1 MTERITEKMTD
12 TVVITLNEPDTQARN
27 LAEAMDADLL
37 VYSREAFRR
46 AFEDY
51 ATIIAVM
58 SAGIAVRSAA
68 PHLRDKWTDPCLV
81 VVSPDFRYAIP
92 VLGGHHGGNEAA
104 KRLEGLGLHP
114 VITTATETRG
124 LPSVESTAQAR
135 GLEVINKDST
145 RAVNAA
151 ILDGDVA
158 VHLIEPPA
166 IAIAPPG
173 VSVLL
178 KNGAYIVGVGCR
190 RGAGKEEILHALNT
204 AFADAGIT
212 REDVAAYATAEIKK
226 DECGL
231 FQAVSELGGTLVC
244 VDDALIRAEDP
255 PSPSRAR
262 DKLGLPGVAEPAA
275 LALSK
280 RKEVI
285 MKKQKY
291 GGVTVAVIR

>member
-1 MTERITEKMTD
+1 MKD
-12 TVVITLNEPDTQARN
+12 TIIITLEPTAERARE
-27 LAEAMDADLL
+27 LADRMDADFVL
-37 VYSREAFRR
+37 YSKEAFAGAYEHYR
-46 AFEDY
+46 
-51 ATIIAVM
+51 TVIAVM

-104 KRLEGLGLHP
+104 RRLAALGLHP

-124 LPSVESTAQAR
+124 LPSVETVAEER
-135 GLEVINKDST
+135 GLAVINKDST

-151 ILDGDVA
+151 ILAGEVA

-166 IAIAPPG
+166 IAIAPAG
-173 VSVLL
+173 VSVLVQ
-178 KNGAYIVGVGCR
+178 KGDYIVGIGCR
-190 RGAGKEEILHALNT
+190 RGTEKQEILEALAA
-204 AFADAGIT
+204 AFDDAGIDN
-212 REDVAAYATAEIKK
+212 EDVCAYATANVKK
-226 DECGL
+226 DETGL
-231 FQAVSELGGTLVC
+231 IAAVGELGGTLIF
-244 VDDALIRAEDP
+244 VDDALIRAETP
-255 PSPSRAR
+255 PSPSRAS

-285 MKKQKY
+285 MQKQRY

>member
-1 MTERITEKMTD
+1 MAD
-12 TVVITLNEPDTQARN
+12 TVVITLNEPDARARE
-27 LAEAMDADLL
+27 LADRMDADVI
-37 VYSREAFRR
+37 VYSKEAFRR

-51 ATIIAVM
+51 TTIIAVM
-58 SAGIAVRSAA
+58 STGIAVRSAA

-81 VVSPDFRYAIP
+81 VVSPDYRYAIP
-92 VLGGHHGGNEAA
+92 VLGGHHGGNDAA
-104 KRLEGLGLHP
+104 KRLEKLGLHP

-124 LPSVESTAQAR
+124 LPSVESIAQER
-135 GLEVINKDST
+135 GLAIINKDST

-158 VHLIEPPA
+158 VHLIAPPA

-190 RGAGKEEILHALNT
+190 RGAGKEEILHALAS

-212 REDVAAYATAEIKK
+212 TDEVAAYATAEIKK
-226 DECGL
+226 NEVGL
-231 FQAVSELGGTLVC
+231 IQAVGELGGTLIF
-244 VDDALIRAEDP
+244 VDDAFIRAEDP
-255 PSPSRAR
+255 PSPSRAK

>member
-1 MTERITEKMTD
+1 MKD
-12 TVVITLNEPDTQARN
+12 TVVITLNEPDARARE
-27 LAEAMDADLL
+27 LADRMDADVI
-37 VYSREAFRR
+37 VYSKKVFRR

-92 VLGGHHGGNEAA
+92 VLGGHHGGNDAA
-104 KRLEGLGLHP
+104 KRLEKLGLHP
-114 VITTATETRG
+114 VVTTATETRG
-124 LPSVESTAQAR
+124 LPSVESTAQER
-135 GLEVINKDST
+135 GLEIINKDST

-151 ILDGDVA
+151 ILDGAVS

-178 KNGAYIVGVGCR
+178 KKGEYIVGVGCR
-190 RGAGKEEILHALNT
+190 RGAGKEEILHALES
-204 AFADAGIT
+204 AFTEAGIT
-212 REDVAAYATAEIKK
+212 KDEVAAYATAEIKK
-226 DECGL
+226 DETGL
-231 FQAVSELGGTLVC
+231 IQAVGELHGTLIF
-244 VDDALIRAEDP
+244 VDDAFIRAENP

>member
-1 MTERITEKMTD
+1 MTD
-12 TVVITLNEPDTQARN
+12 TVVISLEMTACRAEE
-27 LAEAMDADLL
+27 LAERLDADFT
-37 VYSREAFRR
+37 VYSAEAFGR
-46 AFEDY
+46 AFGRY
-51 ATIIAVM
+51 KAIVAVM

-68 PHLRDKWTDPCLV
+68 PHLHDKWTDPCVV

-92 VLGGHHGGNEAA
+92 VLGGHHGGNAVA
-104 KRLEGLGLHP
+104 KRLEQQGLHP

-124 LPSVESTAQAR
+124 LPSVESTAAER
-135 GLEVINKDST
+135 GLEIINKDST

-151 ILDGDVA
+151 ILDGTVA
-158 VHLIEPPA
+158 LHLIEPPA

-178 KNGAYIVGVGCR
+178 KNGEYIVGIGCR
-190 RGAGKEEILHALNT
+190 RGTGKEEVLQALAS
-204 AFADAGIT
+204 AFTDAGIT
-212 REDVAAYATAEIKK
+212 GEDVLAYATSAIKY
-226 DECGL
+226 DETGL
-231 FQAVSELGGTLVC
+231 IQAVGELGGNLIF
-244 VDDALIRAEDP
+244 VDDAFIRAEDP

-280 RKEVI
+280 RKEII
-285 MKKQKY
+285 MKKQIY

>member
-1 MTERITEKMTD
+1 MNDTIVISLEPTAERAKE
-12 TVVITLNEPDTQARN
+12 
-27 LAEAMDADLL
+27 LADRLDADFAL
-37 VYSREAFRR
+37 YSKDAFGQ
-46 AFEDY
+46 AYEHY
-51 ATIIAVM
+51 TTIIVVM

-104 KRLEGLGLHP
+104 FRLEEMGLHP

-124 LPSVESTAQAR
+124 LPSVERVAEER
-135 GLEVINKDST
+135 GLVVINKDST

-151 ILDGDVA
+151 ILEGEVA

-166 IAIAPPG
+166 IAIVPAG

-178 KNGAYIVGVGCR
+178 KKGELIVGIGCR
-190 RGAGKEEILHALNT
+190 RGTGKEEILHALT
-204 AFADAGIT
+204 SAFADAGIG
-212 REDVAAYATAEIKK
+212 REDVCAYATAGIKK
-226 DECGL
+226 DEPGL
-231 FQAVSELGGTLVC
+231 IQAVGELGGTLIV
-244 VDDALIRAEDP
+244 VDDAFIRAETP
-255 PSPSRAR
+255 PSPSRAC

-285 MKKQKY
+285 MKKQIY

>member
-1 MTERITEKMTD
+1 MKGTII
-12 TVVITLNEPDTQARN
+12 ITLEPTAARAKE
-27 LAEAMDADLL
+27 LADEMGADVVL
-37 VYSREAFRR
+37 YSKEAFAGAYESYR
-46 AFEDY
+46 
-51 ATIIAVM
+51 TIIAVM

-92 VLGGHHGGNEAA
+92 LLGGHHGGNEAA
-104 KRLEGLGLHP
+104 RRLEELGIHP

-124 LPSVESTAQAR
+124 LPSVEGVAEER
-135 GLEVINKDST
+135 GLAVINKDST

-151 ILDGDVA
+151 ILEGEVA

-166 IAIAPPG
+166 IAIAPAG
-173 VSVLL
+173 VAVLL
-178 KNGAYIVGVGCR
+178 KKGDYIVGVGCR
-190 RGAGKEEILHALNT
+190 RGTEKQEIIDAFT
-204 AFADAGIT
+204 AAFAATGIAG
-212 REDVAAYATAEIKK
+212 EDVCAYATANVKK
-226 DECGL
+226 DEAGL
-231 FQAVSELGGTLVC
+231 IAAVGELGGTLIF
-244 VDDALIRAEDP
+244 VDDAFIRAETP
-255 PSPSRAR
+255 PSPSRAS

-285 MKKQKY
+285 MKKQTY

>member
-1 MTERITEKMTD
+1 MTD
-12 TVVITLNEPDTQARN
+12 TVVITLNEPDARAQE
-27 LAEAMDADLL
+27 LADRMDAD
-37 VYSREAFRR
+37 VVAYSKDAFRR

-51 ATIIAVM
+51 TTIIAVM
-58 SAGIAVRSAA
+58 STGIAVRSAA

-92 VLGGHHGGNEAA
+92 VLGGHHGGNDTA
-104 KRLEGLGLHP
+104 KRLEEFGLHP

-124 LPSVESTAQAR
+124 LPSVESTAQER
-135 GLEVINKDST
+135 GLEIINKDST

-151 ILDGDVA
+151 ILNGDVA

-178 KNGAYIVGVGCR
+178 KNGEYIVGVGCR
-190 RGAGKEEILHALNT
+190 RGAGKEEILHAL
-204 AFADAGIT
+204 ASAYADAGIT
-212 REDVAAYATAEIKK
+212 KEDVLAYATAEIKK
-226 DECGL
+226 DESGL
-231 FQAVSELGGTLVC
+231 IQAIGELGGTLIF
-244 VDDALIRAEDP
+244 VDDAFIRAENP

-275 LALSK
+275 MALSK

-291 GGVTVAVIR
+291 GGVTIAVIR

>member
-1 MTERITEKMTD
+1 MTD
-12 TVVITLNEPDTQARN
+12 TLVISLENTAGRAQE
-27 LAEAMDADLL
+27 LADRMDADFA
-37 VYSREAFRR
+37 VYSREAFGS
-46 AFEDY
+46 AFGCY
-51 ATIIAVM
+51 KTIIAVM

-68 PHLRDKWTDPCLV
+68 PFLHDKWNDPCVV

-92 VLGGHHGGNEAA
+92 VLGGHHGGNETA
-104 KRLEGLGLHP
+104 KRLEQLGLHP

-124 LPSVESTAQAR
+124 LPSVESTAEER
-135 GLEVINKDST
+135 GLEIINKDST

-151 ILDGDVA
+151 ILEGGVA

-178 KNGAYIVGVGCR
+178 KKGAYIVGIGCR
-190 RGAGKEEILHALNT
+190 RGAQKEEILLALSAAN
-204 AFADAGIT
+204 AEAGIT
-212 REDVAAYATAEIKK
+212 EEDVLAYATAEIKK
-226 DECGL
+226 DEPGL
-231 FQAVSELGGTLVC
+231 IQAVRELNGNLIF
-244 VDDALIRAEDP
+244 VDDAYIKAEDP
-255 PSPSRAR
+255 PSASRAL

-280 RKEVI
+280 RKEIV

-291 GGVTVAVIR
+291 GGVTVAIIR

>member
-1 MTERITEKMTD
+1 MTDRMAD
-12 TVVITLNEPDTQARN
+12 TVVITLNEPDARAGE
-27 LAEAMDADLL
+27 LAEWMDADVLC
-37 VYSREAFRR
+37 YSKETFREAF
-46 AFEDY
+46 EQY
-51 ATIIAVM
+51 TTIIAVM

-68 PHLRDKWTDPCLV
+68 PHLHDKWTDPCLV

-92 VLGGHHGGNEAA
+92 VLGGHHGGNDAA
-104 KRLEGLGLHP
+104 KRLEEWGLHP

-124 LPSVESTAQAR
+124 LPSVESIAQER
-135 GLEVINKDST
+135 GLAIINKDST

-178 KNGAYIVGVGCR
+178 KNGEYIVGVGCR
-190 RGAGKEEILHALNT
+190 RGVGKEEILHALKT
-204 AFADAGIT
+204 AFADAGISPD
-212 REDVAAYATAEIKK
+212 EVAAFATADIKK
-226 DECGL
+226 DEVGL
-231 FQAVSELGGTLVC
+231 FQAVRELGGTLVC

>member
-1 MTERITEKMTD
+1 MKDTIVISLEPSAERAKE
-12 TVVITLNEPDTQARN
+12 
-27 LAEAMDADLL
+27 LADRMDADFVLH
-37 VYSREAFRR
+37 SKEAFAKAYECCR
-46 AFEDY
+46 
-51 ATIIAVM
+51 TIIAVM

-104 KRLEGLGLHP
+104 FRLEEMGLHP

-124 LPSVESTAQAR
+124 LPSVERVAEER
-135 GLEVINKDST
+135 GLVVINKDST

-151 ILDGDVA
+151 ILEGEVA

-166 IAIAPPG
+166 IAIAPAG
-173 VSVLL
+173 VAVLL
-178 KNGAYIVGVGCR
+178 KKGEFIVGIGCR
-190 RGAGKEEILHALNT
+190 RGTGKEEILHALT
-204 AFADAGIT
+204 SAFADAGIG
-212 REDVAAYATAEIKK
+212 REDVCAYATAGIKK
-226 DECGL
+226 DEPGL
-231 FQAVSELGGTLVC
+231 IQAVGELGGTLIV
-244 VDDALIRAEDP
+244 VDGAFIRAETP

-285 MKKQKY
+285 MKKQIY